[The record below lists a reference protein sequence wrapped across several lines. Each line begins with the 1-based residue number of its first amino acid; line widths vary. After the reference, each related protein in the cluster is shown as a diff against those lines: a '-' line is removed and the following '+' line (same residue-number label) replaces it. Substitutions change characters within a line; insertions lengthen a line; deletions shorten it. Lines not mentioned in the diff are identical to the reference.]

1 MSERKGLINYITPD
15 FDPKLIPRMKREK
28 NKLLETRG
36 MLPFSLQCNSC
47 KEFMY
52 RGKKFNGRTEQLK
65 ETYCG
70 IKLTRI
76 YLKCSNCKNEI
87 CFKTDHENADYI
99 LEKGAKRTFELNKA
113 NKELK
118 EEEEAN
124 RLEEEKLDS
133 MKALENR
140 ALDSKNEMDLL
151 DALDE
156 MKAIKQRHDKLN
168 KDTLIQLFQEQKNHN
183 NHQQQY
189 DNDEEII
196 KSVNFKYKRR
206 NDDDDNTV
214 ETVIDD
220 SNKKGI
226 SELVQENIN
235 KNNVNTSVSSM
246 IPVIVRKKI
255 KIENTIDT
263 STTTT
268 TTTETA
274 KEQETEASNVLGM
287 FDGYGSD

>member
-28 NKLLETRG
+28 NKLIETRG

-76 YLKCSNCKNEI
+76 YLKCNNCRNEI

-99 LEKGAKRTFELNKA
+99 LEKGARRTFELNKA

-156 MKAIKQRHDKLN
+156 MKAIKQRHDKIN
-168 KDTLIQLFQEQKNHN
+168 KDNLILLFQEQN
-183 NHQQQY
+183 NHQQQRD

-196 KSVNFKYKRR
+196 KSVNFKYKRK
-206 NDDDDNTV
+206 NDDDNPA
-214 ETVIDD
+214 ETTIDD
-220 SNKKGI
+220 GGKKGI
-226 SELVQENIN
+226 SELVQENIFKAN
-235 KNNVNTSVSSM
+235 ANTSVSS
-246 IPVIVRKKI
+246 IVPVIMRKKI
-255 KIENTIDT
+255 KVQD
-263 STTTT
+263 
-268 TTTETA
+268 TTETSTA
-274 KEQETEASNVLGM
+274 APAEIHDNAQSNATSNSLGM

>member
-28 NKLLETRG
+28 NKLIETRG

-76 YLKCSNCKNEI
+76 YLKCGNCKNEI

-168 KDTLIQLFQEQKNHN
+168 KDNLIQLFQEQKNHN
-183 NHQQQY
+183 DHQQQN

-206 NDDDDNTV
+206 NDDDNTV
-214 ETVIDD
+214 ETIIDD

-235 KNNVNTSVSSM
+235 KNNVNTSVSRM
-246 IPVIVRKKI
+246 IPIIVRKKI
-255 KIENTIDT
+255 KIENTVDT
-263 STTTT
+263 FNATTM
-268 TTTETA
+268 ETA
-274 KEQETEASNVLGM
+274 KVLETEAPNVLGM

>member
-28 NKLLETRG
+28 NKLIETRG

-65 ETYCG
+65 EAYCG

-76 YLKCSNCKNEI
+76 YLKCDNCKNEI

-99 LEKGAKRTFELNKA
+99 LEKGAKRTFELSKA

-168 KDTLIQLFQEQKNHN
+168 KDNLIQLFQEQKNHHDHH
-183 NHQQQY
+183 HQQED

-206 NDDDDNTV
+206 NDEDAV
-214 ETVIDD
+214 EQVVDE

-226 SELVQENIN
+226 NELIQENIN
-235 KNNVNTSVSSM
+235 KNSINTSVSSM

-255 KIENTIDT
+255 KIENTNTNTVTDADNT
-263 STTTT
+263 N
-268 TTTETA
+268 
-274 KEQETEASNVLGM
+274 KVQETEASNVLGM